1 MLSDESI
8 CILGD
13 NPSVLWLRFSLEGFV
28 VLERLF
34 YVEKSEGSQ
43 LPGRDIFGWFGC
55 LGGHASSGWL
65 LSKPRAVGC

>member
-8 CILGD
+8 YFLAD
-13 NPSVLWLRFSLEGFV
+13 NPSVLRLRFSLEDFV
-28 VLERLF
+28 VLEAF

-43 LPGRDIFGWFGC
+43 LSGRDIFGWFGC

>member
-8 CILGD
+8 CILGN
-13 NPSVLWLRFSLEGFV
+13 NPRILRLRFSLEGFV
-28 VLERLF
+28 VLGG

-43 LPGRDIFGWFGC
+43 LSGRDIFGWFGC

-65 LSKPRAVGC
+65 LIKPRAVGC